1 MFYSQIILAK
11 KGPLGKIWL
20 AAHWDKKLT
29 KVTRSGAFWRVVL
42 QGRTLETTGSC
53 EFPVALG
60 AKELRYLIFCPGS
73 NFPDRHLQVG
83 GLDREPI
90 GAPRPPRLGP
100 PPSRRRAHLLAQG
113 RFTEHLQMVLG
124 IRFSTSTVLFGI
136 DARF

>member
-20 AAHWDKKLT
+20 AAHWDKKT
-29 KVTRSGAFWRVVL
+29 H
-42 QGRTLETTGSC
+42 Q
-53 EFPVALG
+53 
-60 AKELRYLIFCPGS
+60 GS
-73 NFPDRHLQVG
+73 NFPDGHLQVG

-113 RFTEHLQMVLG
+113 QVP
-124 IRFSTSTVLFGI
+124 
-136 DARF
+136 DARLHGSPGENKTCVPSRGRRPSGRSDRGRTGRD